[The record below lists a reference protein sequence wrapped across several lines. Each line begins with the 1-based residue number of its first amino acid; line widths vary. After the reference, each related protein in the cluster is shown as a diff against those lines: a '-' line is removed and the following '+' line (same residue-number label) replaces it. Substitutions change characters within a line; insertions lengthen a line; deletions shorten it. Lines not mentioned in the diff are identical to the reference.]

1 MIVRL
6 VGLLAAMALGAD
18 AACPDG
24 TGQWVSRAPLA
35 TARQEVG
42 AARIGGNVYVIGGLL
57 ANFQATPT
65 VEAYDIALDQWA
77 PVAAMP
83 AARDHMAVVAIG
95 GILYVAGGFAGDFQA
110 RDELFAYDPG
120 TNVWTTLAPMPAP
133 SAWASSPARC
143 SSPGGSARWRRS
155 SRRRSGRRRHR

>member
-1 MIVRL
+1 M
-6 VGLLAAMALGAD
+6 LLAATGVAAH

-24 TGQWVSRAPLA
+24 TGQWVDRAALA

-42 AARIGGNVYVIGGLL
+42 AARIGGKVFVVGGLL
-57 ANFQATPT
+57 ANFQATSS

-95 GILYVAGGFAGDFQA
+95 GILYVAGGFAGDF
-110 RDELFAYDPG
+110 
-120 TNVWTTLAPMPAP
+120 
-133 SAWASSPARC
+133 
-143 SSPGGSARWRRS
+143 
-155 SRRRSGRRRHR
+155 